1 MVNFEQP
8 HSLLGPNRHR
18 MNNDI
23 SDYERLC
30 DEELAA
36 ADLADSKD
44 ARIAHLEQAF
54 RFAKKASTE
63 RAALVVSAHASA

>member
-1 MVNFEQP
+1 MD
-8 HSLLGPNRHR
+8 
-18 MNNDI
+18 NDI

-36 ADLADSKD
+36 ADLAERQDV
-44 ARIAHLEQAF
+44 RIEHLEQAF

-63 RAALVVSAHASA
+63 RAARVVSAHLSA

>member
-1 MVNFEQP
+1 MI
-8 HSLLGPNRHR
+8 
-18 MNNDI
+18 NDI

-36 ADLADSKD
+36 AEKD
-44 ARIAHLEQAF
+44 ARIEHLEQDF

-63 RAALVVSAHASA
+63 RAARVASAHLTA

>member
-1 MVNFEQP
+1 
-8 HSLLGPNRHR
+8 

-23 SDYERLC
+23 SDYERFC

-36 ADLADSKD
+36 ADLAESKD

-63 RAALVVSAHASA
+63 RAALVVSAHLSA